1 MPPARACSCVTVID
15 TPAGAAATAPLS
27 QRIGLFR
34 FDPLGF
40 VQFAFPWGKPG
51 TALAGE
57 SGPEPW
63 QRAILERLGRDLE
76 QRSRSPDEAVRLAV
90 ASGHGI
96 GKSALV
102 AWVILWALSTL
113 SGTRGI
119 VTANTE
125 GQLRTKTWPELAK
138 WHALAVNRHWF
149 TYTATSLFYSAKPGH
164 DRTWRVDAITWS
176 ENNTEAIAGLHNK
189 GKRAFALFDEAS
201 SIADGV
207 WETIEGAL
215 TDAGT
220 QLFWLCFGNPTRTT
234 GRFRECFAGGRFAH
248 RWGPQQ
254 IDSRSV
260 AMTSKAQIATWVAD
274 YGEESDFVRVRVKGE
289 FPRAGTMQF
298 IDSERV
304 EQAVAR
310 ELLRDPVAALVMG
323 VDIARQGDDQTVIR
337 FRRGLDA
344 RSIAAVK
351 FRIPDLMAVAG
362 RVMEL
367 VNSHHPD
374 AVFVD
379 GTGIGWGVVDRLAQ
393 LGCATCAASISG
405 RLPTAPAAAR
415 PPCATPTSAPRCGAT
430 SRNGAGSGACPT
442 TGRCAPTSPPSTTA
456 TTRPT
461 PSGSSARTTCA
472 AAAWPRPTTAMR
484 WRSPSPTRSSGG
496 TGSRN
501 GASRKSSPSSS
512 AASSELVAGS
522 APSTLNPPWRPA
534 AAPWAWAWCR
544 PRPVRS

>member
-1 MPPARACSCVTVID
+1 VTVIEFP
-15 TPAGAAATAPLS
+15 TEASSARLS
-27 QRIGLFR
+27 DRLGLYR

-40 VQFAFPWGKPG
+40 VQEAFPWGRPG
-51 TALAGE
+51 SALAGE

-63 QRAILERLGRDLE
+63 QSEVLEKLGRGLQARDK
-76 QRSRSPDEAVRLAV
+76 SPDEAVRLAV

-102 AWVILWALSTL
+102 AWIILWALSTVPD
-113 SGTRGI
+113 TRGI

-138 WHALAVNRHWF
+138 WHALSVNKHWF
-149 TYTATSLFYSAKPGH
+149 TYTATSLHSSRPGR

-189 GKRAFALFDEAS
+189 GRRAFALFDEAS

-220 QLFWLCFGNPTRTT
+220 DLFWLCFGNPTRTT

-248 RWGPQQ
+248 RWAPQQ

-260 AMTSKAQIATWVAD
+260 SMTNKAQIATWVHD
-274 YGEESDFVRVRVKGE
+274 YGEDSDFVRVRVKGE

-304 EQAVAR
+304 QQAVERALPP
-310 ELLRDPVAALVMG
+310 EWNAPLVMG
-323 VDIARQGDDQTVIR
+323 VDIARQGGDQTVIR

-344 RSIAAVK
+344 RSIPPVK
-351 FRIPDLMAVAG
+351 FRIPDLMVVAS
-362 RVMEL
+362 RVMEQ
-367 VNSHHPD
+367 VNSHSPD

-379 GTGIGWGVVDRLAQ
+379 GTGIGWGVVDRLSQ
-393 LGCATCAASISG
+393 LGCSAVRGVDFGARADRTDGVDAMVRYANKRAEMWGYMKEWCKAGCLPDDRELCADLTAVDYGYDGSDAILLEKKDDMRRRGLASPDDG
-405 RLPTAPAAAR
+405 DALALTF
-415 PPCATPTSAPRCGAT
+415 
-430 SRNGAGSGACPT
+430 
-442 TGRCAPTSPPSTTA
+442 
-456 TTRPT
+456 
-461 PSGSSARTTCA
+461 
-472 AAAWPRPTTAMR
+472 AWPVFKPD
-484 WRSPSPTRSSGG
+484 W
-496 TGSRN
+496 
-501 GASRKSSPSSS
+501 
-512 AASSELVAGS
+512 AAERRIDEKLQRLRRRFV
-522 APSTLNPPWRPA
+522 
-534 AAPWAWAWCR
+534 
-544 PRPVRS
+544 

>member
-1 MPPARACSCVTVID
+1 MTAMDLPADR
-15 TPAGAAATAPLS
+15 LS
-27 QRIGLFR
+27 RTMNRLR
-34 FDPLGF
+34 HDPLGF
-40 VQFAFPWGKPG
+40 VQAAFPWGKPG
-51 TALAGE
+51 TPLAGE

-63 QRAILERLGRDLE
+63 QRDVLEKLGRGLAE
-76 QRSRSPDEAVRLAV
+76 GRTAPSEAVRLAV

-102 AWVILWALSTL
+102 AWVILWAMSTM
-113 SGTRGI
+113 SDTRGI

-138 WHALAVNRHWF
+138 WHALCTTRSWF
-149 TYTATSLFYSAKPGH
+149 TYTATSLQSSQPGR

-189 GKRAFALFDEAS
+189 GRRAFALFDEAS

-220 QLFWLCFGNPTRTT
+220 QLFWLAFGNPTRTT

-248 RWGPQQ
+248 RWQPQQ

-260 AMTSKAQIATWVAD
+260 SMTNKAQIATWVAD
-274 YGEESDFVRVRVKGE
+274 YGADSDFVRVRVKGE

-310 ELLRDPVAALVMG
+310 ELFKDPTSALVMG
-323 VDIARQGDDQTVIR
+323 VDIARHGEDQTVIR
-337 FRRGLDA
+337 FRRGVDA
-344 RSIAAVK
+344 RSIPAVK

-367 VNSHHPD
+367 VNSYEPD

-379 GTGIGWGVVDRLAQ
+379 GTGIGWGVVDRLGQ
-393 LGCATCAASISG
+393 LGC
-405 RLPTAPAAAR
+405 
-415 PPCATPTSAPRCGAT
+415 
-430 SRNGAGSGACPT
+430 
-442 TGRCAPTSPPSTTA
+442 
-456 TTRPT
+456 
-461 PSGSSARTTCA
+461 
-472 AAAWPRPTTAMR
+472 WAMR
-484 WRSPSPTRSSGG
+484 GVDFSLGADRTDGVQARVRYANKRAEMWGYMKEWCKVGCLPDDRDLRADLTNVEYGYDKSDAILLERKRDMRRRGLASPDDGDALALTFAYPVERRNYQQE
-496 TGSRN
+496 SRILEKL
-501 GASRKSSPSSS
+501 AVLKRRI
-512 AASSELVAGS
+512 V
-522 APSTLNPPWRPA
+522 
-534 AAPWAWAWCR
+534 
-544 PRPVRS
+544 

>member
-1 MPPARACSCVTVID
+1 MTVTERPV
-15 TPAGAAATAPLS
+15 GAARSPRLS
-27 QRIGLFR
+27 ERLGRYR

-40 VQFAFPWGKPG
+40 VMFAFPWERPG

-57 SGPEPW
+57 KGPEPW
-63 QRAILERLGRDLE
+63 QREVLEKLGSGLRQRDG
-76 QRSRSPDEAVRLAV
+76 SADEAVRLAI

-102 AWVILWALSTL
+102 SWIILWALSTL
-113 SGTRGI
+113 SDTRGI

-138 WHALAVNRHWF
+138 WHALSVNKSWF
-149 TYTATSLFYSAKPGH
+149 TYTATSLHSSRPGR

-220 QLFWLCFGNPTRTT
+220 DLFWLCFGNPTRTT

-248 RWGPQQ
+248 RWAPRQV
-254 IDSRSV
+254 DSRSV
-260 AMTSKAQIATWVAD
+260 SMTNKAQIATWVHD
-274 YGEESDFVRVRVKGE
+274 YGEDSDFVRVRVKGE

-298 IDSERV
+298 IDSKRV
-304 EQAVAR
+304 QHAVER
-310 ELLRDPVAALVMG
+310 ELFKDPTAALVMG
-323 VDIARQGDDQTVIR
+323 VDIARQGEDQTVIR
-337 FRRGLDA
+337 FRRGIDA
-344 RSIAAVK
+344 RSIPAVK
-351 FRIPDLMAVAG
+351 FRIPDLMVTAG

-367 VNSHHPD
+367 VNSYEPD

-393 LGCATCAASISG
+393 LGCSTVRGIDF
-405 RLPTAPAAAR
+405 
-415 PPCATPTSAPRCGAT
+415 
-430 SRNGAGSGACPT
+430 GAC
-442 TGRCAPTSPPSTTA
+442 AD
-456 TTRPT
+456 
-461 PSGSSARTTCA
+461 RTD
-472 AAAWPRPTTAMR
+472 
-484 WRSPSPTRSSGG
+484 
-496 TGSRN
+496 
-501 GASRKSSPSSS
+501 
-512 AASSELVAGS
+512 SSEAAVRYANKRAEMWGHMKDWCRFGCLPDERSLVADLTAVDYGYDAS
-522 APSTLNPPWRPA
+522 DAIRLERKDDMRKRGLASPDDGDALALTFAYPVQRRDTSEEWRLDEKIERLRRYA
-534 AAPWAWAWCR
+534 
-544 PRPVRS
+544 V